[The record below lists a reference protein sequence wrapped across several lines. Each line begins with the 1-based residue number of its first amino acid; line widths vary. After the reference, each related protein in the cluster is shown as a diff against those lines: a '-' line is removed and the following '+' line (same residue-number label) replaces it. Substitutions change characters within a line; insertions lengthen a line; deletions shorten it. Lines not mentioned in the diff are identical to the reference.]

1 MKNRLF
7 CLALMLLSE
16 PVVALNLQ
24 DAYALALRNDAT
36 FHAAIKEREAGHE
49 NLAIGRAALL
59 PKVSYAYNN
68 ARNESQV
75 TSQTV
80 AGDVTSNRDYRSY
93 SSSLT
98 LQQPLLDYGAWA
110 SYREGEAKALLADE
124 RFRGKSQELLVRL
137 FQAYSEA
144 LLAGEQISL
153 AEAQRHAYAERL
165 QLNRRLFEEGEGTRT
180 DMLETQARHDLALT
194 SEIDARDTLDVALR
208 ELQAIVGEP
217 LALHDLTPLRD
228 GFVVQPLQPMGFVA
242 WRDLALSENAELA
255 AQRHALSV
263 AEQQR
268 EQRRA
273 SHLPTL
279 SLYASSRLTNSDSES
294 SYNQKYDTDSV
305 GIQLSLPLFAGGG
318 AAASTRQA
326 SRQYEQASYEL
337 DAQISATLNELRKH
351 YNLCLSSAAKL
362 RAYELAVASA
372 STLVDATRKSVTA
385 GERVNLDVLDAV
397 QQLHGARR
405 DLAEVRY
412 AYLRSWLQLRQLA
425 GQLHERDLRHL
436 AQYFSQLPSMAADNS
451 TEADSH
457 L

>member
-1 MKNRLF
+1 MKRWLLF
-7 CLALMLLSE
+7 LALPLLSQTAQ
-16 PVVALNLQ
+16 ALALQ
-24 DAYALALRNDAT
+24 DAYALALRNDPT

-59 PKVSYAYNN
+59 PKVSYSYNN

-80 AGDVTSNRDYRSY
+80 AGDVVSNRDYRSY

-98 LQQPLLDYGAWA
+98 LQQPLFDYGAWA

-124 RFRGKSQELLVRL
+124 RFRGRSQELLVRL

-153 AEAQRHAYAERL
+153 AQAQRHAYAERL
-165 QLNRRLFEEGEGTRT
+165 QLNRRLFEDGEGTRT
-180 DMLETQARHDLALT
+180 DVLETQARHDLALA
-194 SEIDARDTLDVALR
+194 SEIDARDALDAALR

-217 LALHDLTPLRD
+217 LALQDLMPLQD
-228 GFVVQPLQPMGFVA
+228 GFTVQPLQPARFEA
-242 WRDLALSENAELA
+242 WRDLAVAENAELA
-255 AQRHALSV
+255 AQRHALAV

-268 EQRRA
+268 EQRRSA
-273 SHLPTL
+273 HLPTL

-318 AAASTRQA
+318 AAAGTRQA
-326 SRQYEQASYEL
+326 ARQYEQASYEL
-337 DAQISATLNELRKH
+337 DAQTSSTLNELRKQ
-351 YNLCLSSAAKL
+351 YNLCVSSVAKV

-372 STLVDATRKSVTA
+372 STLIEATRKSVA
-385 GERVNLDVLDAV
+385 GGERVNLDVLDAE
-397 QQLHGARR
+397 QQFYSARR
-405 DLAEVRY
+405 DLAQSRY
-412 AYLRSWLQLRQLA
+412 GYLRAWLQLRYLA
-425 GQLHERDLRHL
+425 GSLQAQDMQELAGYFAVSRDRG
-436 AQYFSQLPSMAADNS
+436 
-451 TEADSH
+451 
-457 L
+457 